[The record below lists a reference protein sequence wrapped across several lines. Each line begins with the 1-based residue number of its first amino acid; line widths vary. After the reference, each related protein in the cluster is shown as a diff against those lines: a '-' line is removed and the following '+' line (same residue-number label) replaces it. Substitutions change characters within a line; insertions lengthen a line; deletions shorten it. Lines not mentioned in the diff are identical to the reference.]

1 MSMLHATYKT
11 GLVGTLTLTS
21 AGELLD
27 GCWFEAAW
35 PRVARGLRE
44 PSGCHEPPQRRD
56 DLPAFAR
63 ATAWLDR
70 YFAGDACDPRDLPL
84 GGELTEFQRLVRE
97 ELLDIPYG
105 STTTYGD
112 IAARIAKRTGRRQ
125 SARAVGGAVGR
136 NPLGVIVP
144 CHRVVGADGSLT
156 GFGGGMPAK
165 VALLRHEGVRFA

>member
-1 MSMLHATYKT
+1 MPMLYATYET
-11 GLVGTLTLTS
+11 SLVGTLMLTS
-21 AGELLD
+21 ACELLD

-35 PRVARGLRE
+35 PRVARGFRE

-84 GGELTEFQRLVRE
+84 GGELTEFQRLVRD

>member
-1 MSMLHATYKT
+1 MSMLYATYET

-84 GGELTEFQRLVRE
+84 GGELTEFQRLVRD

-105 STTTYGD
+105 STTAYGD

>member
-1 MSMLHATYKT
+1 MPMLYATYET

-44 PSGCHEPPQRRD
+44 PPQRRD
-56 DLPAFAR
+56 DLPAFVR

-84 GGELTEFQRLVRE
+84 GGGLTEFQRLVRD

-105 STTTYGD
+105 STATSRPASPRGPDADSRRARSGVPWVATRLASSCRATAWSAPT
-112 IAARIAKRTGRRQ
+112 AA
-125 SARAVGGAVGR
+125 
-136 NPLGVIVP
+136 
-144 CHRVVGADGSLT
+144 
-156 GFGGGMPAK
+156 
-165 VALLRHEGVRFA
+165 

>member
-1 MSMLHATYKT
+1 MKRSFVKFETAALLALVIIFVSALAGSMTCFARECSEIR
-11 GLVGTLTLTS
+11 GGTLRLHVIANS
-21 AGELLD
+21 DSDED
-27 GCWFEAAW
+27 
-35 PRVARGLRE
+35 
-44 PSGCHEPPQRRD
+44 QRMK
-56 DLPAFAR
+56 L
-63 ATAWLDR
+63 
-70 YFAGDACDPRDLPL
+70 
-84 GGELTEFQRLVRE
+84 LVRD

-105 STTTYGD
+105 STTAYGD

-136 NPLGVIVP
+136 DPLGVIVP

>member
-1 MSMLHATYKT
+1 MSMLYATYET

-63 ATAWLDR
+63 ATVWLDR

>member
-1 MSMLHATYKT
+1 MSMLHATYET

-27 GCWFEAAW
+27 GCWFEAVW

-63 ATAWLDR
+63 ATVWLDR

-84 GGELTEFQRLVRE
+84 GGELTEFQRQARSSTR
-97 ELLDIPYG
+97 LLRKATSPPASPRG
-105 STTTYGD
+105 
-112 IAARIAKRTGRRQ
+112 
-125 SARAVGGAVGR
+125 
-136 NPLGVIVP
+136 P
-144 CHRVVGADGSLT
+144 GADSRRVRSGV
-156 GFGGGMPAK
+156 PW
-165 VALLRHEGVRFA
+165 VATRSASSCRATAWSAPTAA

>member
-1 MSMLHATYKT
+1 MSMLHATYET

-63 ATAWLDR
+63 ATVWLDR

>member
-1 MSMLHATYKT
+1 MSMLYTTYET
-11 GLVGTLTLTS
+11 SLVGTLALAS

-27 GCWFEAAW
+27 GCWFEVAW
-35 PRVARGLRE
+35 PRVARGCRE
-44 PSGCHEPPQRRD
+44 SLERRD
-56 DLPAFAR
+56 DLPAFVR
-63 ATAWLDR
+63 AKAWLDR
-70 YFAGDACDPRDLPL
+70 YFAGNAGDPRELPL
-84 GGELTEFQRLVRE
+84 GGELTEFQRLVRD

-105 STTTYGD
+105 RTTTYGD
-112 IAARIAKRTGRRQ
+112 VAARIARRTGRRQ

-156 GFGGGMPAK
+156 GFVGGMSAK

>member
-1 MSMLHATYKT
+1 MSMLHATYET

-84 GGELTEFQRLVRE
+84 GGELTAFQRLVRE
-97 ELLDIPYG
+97 ELLDNPYG

>member
-1 MSMLHATYKT
+1 MSMLHATYET

-56 DLPAFAR
+56 DLPAVAR

>member
-1 MSMLHATYKT
+1 MPMLYTTYET
-11 GLVGTLTLTS
+11 GLVGTLTLAS

-27 GCWFEAAW
+27 GCWFELAW
-35 PRVARGLRE
+35 PRVVRGCRE
-44 PSGCHEPPQRRD
+44 SPERCD
-56 DLPAFAR
+56 DLPAFVR
-63 ATAWLDR
+63 ATVWLDR
-70 YFAGDACDPRDLPL
+70 YFAGDAGDPCKLPL
-84 GGELTEFQRLVRE
+84 GGELTEFQRL
-97 ELLDIPYG
+97 LDIPYG
-105 STTTYGD
+105 RTTTYGD
-112 IAARIAKRTGRRQ
+112 IAARIARRTGRRQ

>member
-1 MSMLHATYKT
+1 MPMLYTTYET

-21 AGELLD
+21 VGELLD
-27 GCWFEAAW
+27 GCWFEVAW
-35 PRVARGLRE
+35 PRVAQGCRE
-44 PSGCHEPPQRRD
+44 SLERRD
-56 DLPAFAR
+56 DLPVFAQ
-63 ATAWLDR
+63 AAAWLDR
-70 YFAGDACDPRDLPL
+70 YFAGDAGDPCELPL
-84 GGELTEFQRLVRE
+84 GGELTEFQRLVRD
-97 ELLDIPYG
+97 ELLGIPYG
-105 STTTYGD
+105 RTTTYGD
-112 IAARIAKRTGRRQ
+112 IAARIARRTGRRQ